1 MTLADARP
9 FLIRQ
14 FLVLFIVTM
23 VRVNEIGKLPDLG
36 PEVVKV
42 YLYFVEMGT
51 CVYVFDYISANGTD
65 IWSTKESN
73 NSRITSPFNL

>member
-14 FLVLFIVTM
+14 FLVLFVVAM

-42 YLYFVEMGT
+42 YLYLVEMGT
-51 CVYVFDYISANGTD
+51 CVDVCNYISADGTY
-65 IWSTKESN
+65 I
-73 NSRITSPFNL
+73 